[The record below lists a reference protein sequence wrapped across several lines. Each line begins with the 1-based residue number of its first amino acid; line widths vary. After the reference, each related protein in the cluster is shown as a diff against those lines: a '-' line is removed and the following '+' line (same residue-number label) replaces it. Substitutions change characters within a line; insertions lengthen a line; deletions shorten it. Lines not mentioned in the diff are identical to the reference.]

1 MHKLFQEAL
10 DRAEGRTEYIVVVLA
25 DIRGFSE
32 FSSHRES
39 PDIAMYIK
47 RVYIRMIDDYFP
59 GASFYKPT
67 GDGMLI
73 TMHCS
78 QTEESLRETARAAV
92 AACLRCVDEFPRI
105 CEGDPMINF
114 DVPTGI
120 GFGVARG
127 TACCLV
133 SGDVI
138 LDYSGQLLNLAS
150 RLMHLARPRGVVL
163 DGAFGLELLA
173 PDQRELFGQ
182 AQVCMRGVAET
193 EPTMVYAQA
202 GVVEVPEEAAMPLT
216 PERWQAKEEQL
227 TLGEWQA
234 RVPRWAM
241 QLDRPPRRPSALTVT
256 VESPLFR
263 HGRRVPET
271 RYRWQLTTDEQF
283 EYVLWGNRPIVLV
296 HLEPVLA
303 HLRQR
308 RVTRAAEV
316 KIIIQYV
323 PC

>member
-10 DRAEGRTEYIVVVLA
+10 DGAEGRSEYIVVVIA

-39 PDIAMYIK
+39 PDTAMYIK

-133 SGDVI
+133 SGDLI

-182 AQVCMRGVAET
+182 AQVCMRGLAET

-202 GVVEVPEEAAMPLT
+202 GVVEVPEETAMPLT
-216 PERWQAKEEQL
+216 PERWQAKEERR
-227 TLGEWQA
+227 TISEW
-234 RVPRWAM
+234 RVRAPRWAI
-241 QLDRPPRRPSALTVT
+241 QLDRPPRRPSALTVI
-256 VESPLFR
+256 VQFPVLR
-263 HGRRVPET
+263 AGKQVPDVVQ
-271 RYRWQLTTDEQF
+271 RWELAASEQF
-283 EYVLWGNRPIVLV
+283 EYALWGNRPIVVVDLDA
-296 HLEPVLA
+296 VLWF
-303 HLRQR
+303 LRQR
-308 RVTRAAEV
+308 RLPGTAEV
-316 KIIIQYV
+316 NITVEYV
-323 PC
+323 AW